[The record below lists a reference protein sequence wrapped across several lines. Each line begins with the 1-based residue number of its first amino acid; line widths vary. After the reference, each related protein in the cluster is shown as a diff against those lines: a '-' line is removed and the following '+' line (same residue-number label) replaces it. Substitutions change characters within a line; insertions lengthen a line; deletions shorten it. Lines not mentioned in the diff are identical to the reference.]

1 MTEKCSIV
9 FEECGYGEQLVG
21 TEVLVKHGTK
31 LDFGW
36 ACR

>member
-1 MTEKCSIV
+1 MLYLKS
-9 FEECGYGEQLVG
+9 GYGEQLVG